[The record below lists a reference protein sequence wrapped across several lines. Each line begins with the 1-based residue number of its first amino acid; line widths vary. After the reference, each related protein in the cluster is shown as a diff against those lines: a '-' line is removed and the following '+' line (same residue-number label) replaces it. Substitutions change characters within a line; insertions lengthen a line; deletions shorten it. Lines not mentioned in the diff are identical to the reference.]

1 MEPAHRAAGTDR
13 VIDDLAPADA
23 SRSSRGSSLPSAA
36 GDVATARRAM
46 VESQLR
52 PSGVNDRLVLTRM
65 LQVAREDFVPQHARA
80 IAYIDR
86 ALPLGPG
93 PGPGPGGEQRFLPAP
108 TVQGLMLQEA
118 APQIADR
125 VLVVDAGSGY
135 LAELLAPLVA
145 SVTRISPEAAVEGAI
160 EDAPPSAPASFTLLL
175 IDGAVEHMPL
185 VLSDRLAPGGRCVTG
200 LIERGVT
207 RLAAGRRVGE
217 ELALLPL
224 AELGIPALAAFARP
238 RGFTF

>member
-1 MEPAHRAAGTDR
+1 MKPAHGAAGTDR
-13 VIDDLAPADA
+13 VIDDLAPANA
-23 SRSSRGSSLPSAA
+23 SRSSRGSPLPSTA

-65 LQVAREDFVPQHARA
+65 LQVAREDFVPEHARA

-145 SVTRISPEAAVEGAI
+145 SLTRAVPEAAARGEVEGG
-160 EDAPPSAPASFTLLL
+160 PFTLLL
-175 IDGAVEHMPL
+175 IDGAIEHVPPTLAGLLVE
-185 VLSDRLAPGGRCVTG
+185 GGRCVTG
-200 LIERGVT
+200 LVERGVT